1 MDRQLVWVFK
11 HKVTGSTVFATD
23 GAEFSRLNSDYD
35 CLGLGAVNWQVNDF
49 KDSPTNSAIR
59 AVKSGNLSDPEVWER
74 ITHQVK
80 KENGG
85 NEQ

>member
-1 MDRQLVWVFK
+1 MGRQLAWVFK

-23 GAEFSRLNSDYD
+23 GAEFSRLNPDYD
-35 CLGLGAVNWQVNDF
+35 CLGLGAVNWQVNDS

-59 AVKSGNLSDPEVWER
+59 AVKYGDFLDHEVWER
-74 ITHQVK
+74 TPYQAM
-80 KENGG
+80 KESGG